1 MYISDLKQHRRSKR
15 SQRMIES
22 QNGEVLTGSTGLL
35 SWQLEYQ
42 ADQNALLIRTSGPID
57 KTSFPAMLTAAFGAA
72 ERHQT
77 TRILADHS
85 KSLLKLNPLEIY
97 YAPRVIM
104 SCGAHS
110 DYILALV
117 FGAMTEDI
125 QFLENVCRNSGLT
138 VAVFTDNSAAFQWLS
153 DSAKQ
158 VVSHCKT

>member
-1 MYISDLKQHRRSKR
+1 
-15 SQRMIES
+15 MIES
-22 QNGEVLTGSTGLL
+22 QNGGVLTGSTGLL

-42 ADQNALLIRTSGPID
+42 ADQNVVLVRTSGPID
-57 KTSFPAMLTAAFGAA
+57 KTSFPAMLTATVGAA
-72 ERHQT
+72 ERRQT
-77 TRILADHS
+77 TRILADHR

-97 YAPRVIM
+97 YAPKVITC
-104 SCGAHS
+104 SGAHS
-110 DYILALV
+110 DYLLALV
-117 FGAMTEDI
+117 FAQMTEDI